1 VKNVFLLAVLL
12 LAFSCKSEEEIPE
25 GILTEQEMVD
35 ILIDIIEG
43 KVGVL
48 SVGKDSSRV
57 LFVKLERDVFEKH
70 KMDSLVYRKS
80 YQYYMTH
87 PELYLNVNDIVL
99 DSLKIRQDRID
110 PSELKKISGAVPK

>member
-1 VKNVFLLAVLL
+1 MKNVFLLTVLL

-35 ILIDIIEG
+35 ILIDIRIIEG

-48 SVGKDSSRV
+48 SVNKDSSRV
-57 LFVKLERDVFEKH
+57 LFDKFENDVFEKH

-87 PELYLNVNDIVL
+87 PELYLSVNDIVL
-99 DSLKIRQDRID
+99 DSLKIRQDRIEPNEAID
-110 PSELKKISGAVPK
+110 SK

>member
-35 ILIDIIEG
+35 ILLDIRVLEG
-43 KVGVL
+43 KVGIL

-57 LFVKLERDVFEKH
+57 LFAKLERDIFEKH
-70 KMDSLVYRKS
+70 KMDSIVYKKS
-80 YQYYMTH
+80 YQYYMRN

-99 DSLKIRQDRID
+99 DSLKIRQDRIE
-110 PSELKKISGAVPK
+110 PNEAL